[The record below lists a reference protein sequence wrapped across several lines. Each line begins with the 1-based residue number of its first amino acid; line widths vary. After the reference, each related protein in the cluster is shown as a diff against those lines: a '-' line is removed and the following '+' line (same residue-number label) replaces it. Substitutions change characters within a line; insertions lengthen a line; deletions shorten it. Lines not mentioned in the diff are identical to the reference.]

1 MRMMTPMDLLLILK
15 NMLSFYAYPI
25 LCFDISPIA
34 GALAAGCFLLGAAVH
49 SFLLWRRK
57 RAAWFPDLC
66 VTGIAVPF
74 LLIFLSDALDR
85 LIDQRKF
92 DIPLIHQNP
101 LIHSNLGLYVMIFSV
116 AVFYVLLGT
125 ILAWV
130 LWRLW
135 QIFIR
140 FSRKDS

>member
-25 LCFDISPIA
+25 LCFDISPMA

-66 VTGIAVPF
+66 AFGVVVPF
-74 LLIFLSDALDR
+74 LLVFLSDALDR
-85 LIDQRKF
+85 VIDGRKHY
-92 DIPLIHQNP
+92 IPLIHNNP
-101 LIHSNLGLYVMIFSV
+101 LIRSNLGFYLIIFSA

-125 ILAWV
+125 VLAWV
-130 LWRLW
+130 IWR
-135 QIFIR
+135 IFG
-140 FSRKDS
+140 RKRTA

>member
-25 LCFDISPIA
+25 LCFDISPMA

-66 VTGIAVPF
+66 AFGVVAPF
-74 LLIFLSDALDR
+74 LLVFLSDALDR
-85 LIDQRKF
+85 VIDGRTHY
-92 DIPLIHQNP
+92 IPLIHNNP
-101 LIHSNLGLYVMIFSV
+101 LIRSNLGFYLIIFSA
-116 AVFYVLLGT
+116 AVFYVLMGT
-125 ILAWV
+125 VLAWV
-130 LWRLW
+130 IWR
-135 QIFIR
+135 IFGR
-140 FSRKDS
+140 RRTA

>member
-1 MRMMTPMDLLLILK
+1 MRMMTPLDRLLILK

-25 LCFDISPIA
+25 LCFDISPMA

-92 DIPLIHQNP
+92 DIP
-101 LIHSNLGLYVMIFSV
+101 
-116 AVFYVLLGT
+116 
-125 ILAWV
+125 
-130 LWRLW
+130 
-135 QIFIR
+135 R
-140 FSRKDS
+140 FTKTR